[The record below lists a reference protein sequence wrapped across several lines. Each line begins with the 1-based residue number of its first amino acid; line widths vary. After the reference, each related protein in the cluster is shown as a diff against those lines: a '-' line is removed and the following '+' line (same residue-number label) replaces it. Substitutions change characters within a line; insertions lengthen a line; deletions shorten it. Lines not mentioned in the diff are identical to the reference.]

1 MAPSDSATSYYT
13 SDTKD
18 SQRYQPPTT
27 APQQQQARGTTTTA
41 PPVHGLLS
49 NYAPKTGVQY
59 YRDLAGNIKQ
69 VCGVFAL
76 KLSFITR

>member
-27 APQQQQARGTTTTA
+27 APTQQQARGTTTTA

-76 KLSFITR
+76 KLSFISR